1 MLKKK
6 MLIALGVAA
15 VLSVSCVSVTVW
27 AEENAEEQT
36 EEAEDSSNSEGEEDA
51 DLEESDNPE
60 IEEGYTTELEGCTK
74 VVSWCKNE
82 DNNIYGQFYYP
93 EDFDETKTYPVIIM
107 SHGIGSTSQMVE
119 RAKWPERAAQDGY
132 VVYTFDFCGGSLNG
146 NSDVDFMDMTVMTEK
161 EDLSA
166 VMDFVKTKDYVDQ
179 DHLFLLGQSQGG
191 LVSALTA
198 ADRKDDVAAM
208 ILIYPAFCIADNAR
222 EMYDSAYDIPED
234 RAEMPVGTVGSEYVK
249 TVYDLDVYGTISAY
263 DGDVM
268 IIHGINDSLVPYSYS
283 EKAIEEARRVMQGA
297 KFLRDKRRKEAFISE
312 EERNEM
318 TRQSQFLKAELHRK
332 KQAYAEQIT
341 TAQTAVNDFQDQIT
355 AWKRERKLLESP
367 LLVYYQV
374 QA

>member
-74 VVSWCKNE
+74 VVSWCKNG

-119 RAKWPERAAQDGY
+119 RAKWPEKAAQDRY

-283 EKAIEEARRVMQGA
+283 EKAIEEAYTGEGSVLIPIYGKKSTHGFEMNFEEG
-297 KFLRDKRRKEAFISE
+297 RDYAETVGLEFFDVHLKE
-312 EERNEM
+312 EE
-318 TRQSQFLKAELHRK
+318 
-332 KQAYAEQIT
+332 
-341 TAQTAVNDFQDQIT
+341 
-355 AWKRERKLLESP
+355 
-367 LLVYYQV
+367 
-374 QA
+374 

>member
-74 VVSWCKNE
+74 VVSWCKNG

-119 RAKWPERAAQDGY
+119 RAKWPEKAAQDGY

-146 NSDVDFMDMTVMTEK
+146 NSDVDFANTAEQMEIRGIPVT
-161 EDLSA
+161 
-166 VMDFVKTKDYVDQ
+166 
-179 DHLFLLGQSQGG
+179 G
-191 LVSALTA
+191 LKFS
-198 ADRKDDVAAM
+198 
-208 ILIYPAFCIADNAR
+208 
-222 EMYDSAYDIPED
+222 
-234 RAEMPVGTVGSEYVK
+234 GTVGQFVVEN
-249 TVYDLDVYGTISAY
+249 DHLGEILD
-263 DGDVM
+263 
-268 IIHGINDSLVPYSYS
+268 IN
-283 EKAIEEARRVMQGA
+283 K
-297 KFLRDKRRKEAFISE
+297 SE
-312 EERNEM
+312 EGIETDVLGENNVTELDAKKVTAM
-318 TRQSQFLKAELHRK
+318 LKLKMRK
-332 KQAYAEQIT
+332 
-341 TAQTAVNDFQDQIT
+341 
-355 AWKRERKLLESP
+355 
-367 LLVYYQV
+367 
-374 QA
+374 